1 MITSLIILCI
11 IFDLG
16 YLYFG
21 KKNKNYLAL
30 FSKTFAALCFIIIG
44 YMSLKINESSF
55 ALGIFIGMLFD
66 GVGDFLL
73 AIRNINHSKR
83 WFIIGGFSFLIGH
96 ILYISSELDVA
107 FSIKKDSM
115 YLFILLGILLGLCS
129 MFIILKICNVSKA
142 YKIFGHIYA
151 PAIFCVFTL
160 ALYTYLNF
168 NILANLVFLIGA
180 AMFVSSDMILI
191 INNFGMKKKWM
202 HPTYSLLYFVG
213 QLMIAC
219 SLHI

>member
-1 MITSLIILCI
+1 MITALIIFCI
-11 IFDLG
+11 LFDLG

-30 FSKTFAALCFIIIG
+30 FSKTFAALCFIIIA
-44 YMSLKINESSF
+44 YKSEINQSSF
-55 ALGIFIGMLFD
+55 AIGIFVGMLFD

-160 ALYTYLNF
+160 ALYIYLNY
-168 NILANLVFLIGA
+168 NNPSNLIFLIGA
-180 AMFVSSDMILI
+180 GMFVSSDMILI
-191 INNFGMKKKWM
+191 INNFGMKKKM
-202 HPTYSLLYFVG
+202 LHTIYSLLYFVG